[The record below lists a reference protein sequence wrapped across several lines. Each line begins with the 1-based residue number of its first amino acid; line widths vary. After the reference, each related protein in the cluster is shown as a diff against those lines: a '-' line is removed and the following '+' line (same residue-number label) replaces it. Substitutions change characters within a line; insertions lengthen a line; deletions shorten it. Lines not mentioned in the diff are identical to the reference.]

1 MLNNVVLI
9 GRLTKDPELRY
20 TTSGKAVATL
30 RLAVDRG
37 TTNPQGE
44 KETDFI
50 DVVVWERQA
59 ETVAN
64 YLQKGRLIAVQGRL
78 QIRQYETQE
87 GQRREKAEVVASQV
101 RFLDRGQ
108 EGAGGTGGAHASG
121 GNAPGGSTTGGG
133 PRRESPG
140 MGSEPNF
147 HDDDDVPF

>member
-1 MLNNVVLI
+1 MLNVIVLI

-20 TTSGKAVATL
+20 TPSGKAVATL

-64 YLQKGRLIAVQGRL
+64 YLQKGRQVAVQGRL
-78 QIRQYETQE
+78 QIRSYETQE
-87 GQRREKAEVVASQV
+87 GQRREKAEVVATTV

-108 EGAGGTGGAHASG
+108 DAGMGGGMGMG
-121 GNAPGGSTTGGG
+121 GGGGERVSGG
-133 PRRESPG
+133 PRSGGQGG
-140 MGSEPNF
+140 MGSEASF

>member
-1 MLNNVVLI
+1 MLNTVVLI

-20 TTSGKAVATL
+20 TPGGKAVATL

-37 TTNPQGE
+37 TTNAQGE

-64 YLQKGRLIAVQGRL
+64 YLQKGRLVAVQGRL
-78 QIRQYETQE
+78 QIRSYETQE
-87 GQRREKAEVVASQV
+87 GQRREKAEVVASTV

-108 EGAGGTGGAHASG
+108 DAG
-121 GNAPGGSTTGGG
+121 PGGMSERPTGG
-133 PRRESPG
+133 PRKETG

-147 HDDDDVPF
+147 NDDDDVPF

>member
-1 MLNNVVLI
+1 MLNSVVMI

-20 TTSGKAVATL
+20 TQSGKAVATL

-64 YLQKGRLIAVQGRL
+64 YLQKGRLVAVQGRL

-87 GQRREKAEVVASQV
+87 GQRREKAEIVASTV
-101 RFLDRGQ
+101 RFLDSGRDQG
-108 EGAGGTGGAHASG
+108 GDRPAGGA
-121 GNAPGGSTTGGG
+121 
-133 PRRESPG
+133 PRRESG
-140 MGSEPNF
+140 MGSELTFN
-147 HDDDDVPF
+147 DDDDVPF